1 MNPTTLGVTITGE
14 VATITLTVP
23 ALWVLTVLVMAGIF
37 LTVTQLRDWLSGVLA
52 RVWNEDRTTRTG
64 GATAWE

>member
-1 MNPTTLGVTITGE
+1 MTGTYGVTITGE

-23 ALWVLTVLVMAGIF
+23 ALWLLAVLVMAGIF

-52 RVWNEDRTTRTG
+52 RVWNEDRTARTG
-64 GATAWE
+64 GATSWE

>member
-1 MNPTTLGVTITGE
+1 MMGTYGVTITGE
-14 VATITLTVP
+14 VATLTVTVP
-23 ALWVLTVLVMAGIF
+23 ALWLMAVLVMAGIF
-37 LTVTQLRDWLSGVLA
+37 LTVTQVRDWLSGVLA

>member
-1 MNPTTLGVTITGE
+1 MNPTLGLTITGE

-23 ALWVLTVLVMAGIF
+23 ALWLLTVLVMAGIF
-37 LTVTQLRDWLSGVLA
+37 LTVTQVRDWLSGVLA